1 MPSSTDSP
9 PRQTRLR
16 AQAELAEAIA
26 TGASLEAATCRC
38 VEALAATEDWR
49 DLNTAWALTDG
60 VAAVPGGAVA
70 AALGRVIVL
79 HRRQQL
85 DRAWAIADGIDDA
98 TLARWIP
105 VEAVDAATAA
115 LTPEARQRA
124 LAIVGLADLSRTS
137 VVIDLAGRMLAIGE
151 RTGAAALLAGVDE
164 SQLDDDPR
172 RRDSLRLLRGW
183 LTTSSRA
190 LPTDAVPFGILGA
203 RTPDCAPAS
212 SNLGP
217 SIEALATLGNL
228 VRLSE
233 VRFTGDDGLGELATE
248 LQARVDPPL
257 RVPEARGSI
266 HLVGIDRD
274 FSSVAEIPDGT
285 WVIAVGRHG
294 RPLFDGRHTF
304 PYHPH
309 VRPLFVSF
317 CVDEAEVLSDE
328 ALAYLRRYG
337 PVGCRDWTTVFL
349 LLSAG
354 VDAFFTGS
362 ITTTVDAIAPGA
374 ATIDRART
382 SWPGSMRPGRR
393 RRSQVRARYTHID
406 DSYRALSIADGL
418 RAADDRLATY
428 RREVKR
434 AVTGRLQ
441 AYLALTSL
449 GIPVGSPDAQPGRRA
464 AGGPVRPAPGRATR
478 RRDARRHP

>member
-1 MPSSTDSP
+1 MTTPAPSAGRRLGGMPRRLRRRWRQAISALGGRGSGADPAVSSKAADTRAERD
-9 PRQTRLR
+9 RLAAAATRLR
-16 AQAELAEAIA
+16 AQAELAEALA
-26 TGASLEAATCRC
+26 TGASLESATCRC
-38 VEALAATEDWR
+38 IEALAATEDWR
-49 DLNTAWALTDG
+49 DLNTAWAVTDG

-85 DRAWAIADGIDDA
+85 DRAWSLADGIDDA

-233 VRFTGDDGLGELATE
+233 VRFTGDDGLGELATD
-248 LQARVDPPL
+248 LQARVDPTL
-257 RVPEARGSI
+257 RVPEAG
-266 HLVGIDRD
+266 DRST
-274 FSSVAEIPDGT
+274 SSAST
-285 WVIAVGRHG
+285 A
-294 RPLFDGRHTF
+294 T
-304 PYHPH
+304 
-309 VRPLFVSF
+309 
-317 CVDEAEVLSDE
+317 
-328 ALAYLRRYG
+328 
-337 PVGCRDWTTVFL
+337 
-349 LLSAG
+349 SA
-354 VDAFFTGS
+354 A
-362 ITTTVDAIAPGA
+362 
-374 ATIDRART
+374 
-382 SWPGSMRPGRR
+382 WP
-393 RRSQVRARYTHID
+393 T
-406 DSYRALSIADGL
+406 
-418 RAADDRLATY
+418 
-428 RREVKR
+428 
-434 AVTGRLQ
+434 
-441 AYLALTSL
+441 
-449 GIPVGSPDAQPGRRA
+449 
-464 AGGPVRPAPGRATR
+464 
-478 RRDARRHP
+478 